1 MLKINFE
8 NMKKIDTQAI
18 VYPHFLDNQPCGEDL
33 FAGKSHEKI
42 ATQIANLLQNNNT
55 INAIG
60 IDGGWGSGK
69 SNLVRLVK
77 NKLDKELFHFLIYD
91 AWGFQTDFQR
101 RSILENITTDLIDS
115 KLIANDKWNGRLL
128 QLLSRKRTVGTKIL
142 RGLNPV
148 AKIGGLVALLSPIAI
163 PLINLI
169 PISWIKW
176 LIYCFVVFAS
186 ILIVIYLQIN
196 EMQKYGQPISFAT
209 FFREL
214 FVSYLDYTYDKS
226 ENKESIEQSIK
237 YETIY
242 DEEPSSRDFRLWM
255 KDIDKE
261 LNGRKFILVIDNMDR
276 LPKIKVQELWSA
288 INTLFAE
295 QHYKN
300 IIIIVP
306 FDRDHIKSAFRAEN
320 IKDNKDFGNDFINK
334 TFSVVYRV
342 SPPIMSD
349 WKHYFTIMW
358 QKAFGNN
365 AIIDKNITQIYDLL
379 AENKTP
385 RDITAFIN
393 KFVSLKQIADDTIPD
408 KYLALYICGEQKI
421 KDKPLEEI
429 TKPSYLGALKFLY
442 EQDEQLPKYISALY
456 YQIEPNRAI
465 EVAYLDRL
473 RKALDNG
480 NKSDVATISTLPNFE
495 DLLENAITSVSN
507 VPNAVTV
514 LNNCGVI
521 IHRRFWDML
530 YNKIIIPESS
540 LQEYQIILIN
550 NISAAQKYTQR
561 IVDEFYN
568 ADNFNPILYHQSI
581 KQLIDNKTTDPI
593 SYLQQK
599 VVKPEVFVE
608 YVKQVKEN
616 YNDYQIICNDSELDE
631 YLSKYEITDL
641 NNLTII
647 PFIHATYPNLPKYK
661 QHLEDLIDN
670 NVGDL
675 GTVSTCYK
683 LLKEMAHGEIIEKQ
697 LTAQQIYTLFN
708 NSNDTDDFR
717 YDLISMRLAQYS
729 NIPIAPNTNKI
740 NSCIHRTDE
749 EIVKKVAAV
758 IEYYTNYND
767 ILIKSPQLSNQELL
781 KEIAIILTKETHRS
795 SRLNLLQALNH
806 YDTIKHYLE
815 LDAETIISRFN
826 DWRTTEITVDTVTT
840 IPLLFFKD
848 IIENNIKN
856 KLTDHCIAQYTSY
869 LNTISTENWKNHIDA
884 KDKEYEMLQY
894 IGKNKIQ
901 GCFDAFSILLVDKAT
916 ETNNILSAEKRDYL
930 LNLAKIKGYRLT
942 RTFNSV
948 RDKYCSG
955 SATMTNEH
963 FQFFGELLLQY
974 ATLSNQYVLCN
985 IFPNNLFDY
994 DNNVTMIIRYKDIM
1008 LSIYNVAEDG
1018 EKEDFQRKLQ
1028 TLIDGKYKD
1037 KSPQGFEEFAN
1048 AFGVT
1053 KTTLLEKIADS
1064 ITKNLTT

>member
-1 MLKINFE
+1 
-8 NMKKIDTQAI
+8 MKKIVDTHET
-18 VYPHFLDNQPCGEDL
+18 VYPHFLENQPCGEDL
-33 FAGKSHEKI
+33 FEGKSHEKI
-42 ATQIANLLQNNNT
+42 ATQIANLLQNNDT

-69 SNLVRLVK
+69 SNLVKLVK
-77 NKLDKELFHFLIYD
+77 KHLDEEQYHFLIYD

-101 RSILENITTDLIDS
+101 RSILENITSDLIDS

-128 QLLSRKRTVGTKIL
+128 QLLSRKRTVGTKVM
-142 RGLNPV
+142 RGLNPI
-148 AKIGGLVALLSPIAI
+148 AKIGGVVALLSPIGI
-163 PLINLI
+163 PLVNLI

-176 LIYCFVVFAS
+176 LIYIFMV
-186 ILIVIYLQIN
+186 LIAISVVIYLQLRD
-196 EMQKYGQPISFAT
+196 MQKYGQPISFAT
-209 FFREL
+209 FCREL

-226 ENKESIEQSIK
+226 ENKESIERSIK

-255 KDIDKE
+255 KDIDEE
-261 LNGRKFILVIDNMDR
+261 LKGRKFILVIDNMDR

-320 IKDNKDFGNDFINK
+320 IRENKDFGNDFINK

-358 QKAFGNN
+358 EKAFGRN
-365 AIIDKNITQIYDLL
+365 ATIDENITQIYDLL

-393 KFVSLKQIADDTIPD
+393 KFVSLRQISDETIPD
-408 KYLALYICGEQKI
+408 RYLALYICGEQKI
-421 KDKPLEEI
+421 KDKPLDEI
-429 TKPSYLGALKFLY
+429 TKPSYLGALNFLY
-442 EQDEQLPKYISALY
+442 EKDDQLPKYIAALY

-480 NKSDVATISTLPNFE
+480 DKSDVTTISTLTNFE

-507 VPNAVTV
+507 VPNAVTA
-514 LNNCGVI
+514 LYNCGVS

-530 YNKIIIPESS
+530 YSKISIPESS

-550 NISAAQKYTQR
+550 SITASKEYTQR
-561 IVDEFYN
+561 IVNEFYN
-568 ADNFNPILYHQSI
+568 ANNFDAISYHQSI
-581 KQLIDNKTTDPI
+581 MQLVDNKKTDPI
-593 SYLQQK
+593 PFLQQK
-599 VVKPEVFVE
+599 VVNPKVFVE
-608 YVKQVKEN
+608 YVKHVKAH
-616 YNDYQIICNDSELDE
+616 YNDYLITCDAGELDE
-631 YLSKYEITDL
+631 YLGKYEIEDL
-641 NNLTII
+641 KKLTII
-647 PFIHATYPNLPKYK
+647 PDIRTSYPNLPNYK
-661 QHLEDLIDN
+661 LHLEELIDN

-675 GTVSTCYK
+675 GIVSTCYK
-683 LLKEMAHGEIIEKQ
+683 LLKEMAHAKTIDKQ

-708 NSNDTDDFR
+708 NCDDTNDFR
-717 YDLISMRLAQYS
+717 YDLIAMRLAQYT
-729 NIPIAPNTNKI
+729 NIPIASNTNKI
-740 NSCIHRTDE
+740 ISCIHRTDE
-749 EIVKKVAAV
+749 EFVEKVAAV
-758 IEYYTNYND
+758 IEYYTSYND
-767 ILIKSPQLSNQELL
+767 ILIKSPKISNQELF
-781 KEIAIILTKETHRS
+781 KEIAIILTKETHGN
-795 SRLNLLQALNH
+795 SRLNLQQVLNH
-806 YDTIKHYLE
+806 YDTIKQYLE
-815 LDAETIISRFN
+815 LDAETIIARFN
-826 DWRTTEITVDTVTT
+826 ESETDEMSTNTVTT

-848 IIENNIKN
+848 IAENNIKN
-856 KLTDHCIAQYTSY
+856 ELTDHCIAQYTSY
-869 LNTISTENWKNHIDA
+869 LNTISTENWKDHIEA

-916 ETNNILSAEKRDYL
+916 ESNNILSTEKRDYL
-930 LNLAKIKGYRLT
+930 LNLAKIKGYKLT
-942 RTFNSV
+942 RIFNSV
-948 RDKYCSG
+948 RDKYCTG
-955 SATMTNEH
+955 SATMTAEH
-963 FQFFGELLLQY
+963 FQYFGELLLQY
-974 ATLSNQYVLCN
+974 ATLNNQSVLCN

-994 DNNVTMIIRYKDIM
+994 DNNVAIIIKYKDIM
-1008 LSIYNVAEDG
+1008 LSVYNLAGDG

-1037 KSPQGFEEFAN
+1037 KDNAPQGFEEFAGY
-1048 AFGVT
+1048 FGVS
-1053 KTTLLEKIADS
+1053 KASLLDKITDS
-1064 ITKNLTT
+1064 ITEKLTK